1 MRLSPLAALAAL
13 VALAT
18 FPTFAAPAH
27 AERAD
32 APRRSAP
39 AARLGAWLDGTRAQA
54 LLRPWSKCPQLV
66 ELLAE
71 AEGETVRARTAGR
84 HVDVERYSAGSGR
97 WASAGAT
104 TLRLRRGSCEAAGFD
119 EQGGKE
125 SLLSWISLR
134 ALDGAAASLETVA
147 ELRAALLVTEP
158 DRAELAAARML
169 IELTRPAPTAR
180 ASTPST
186 PAPTAADLFEPAWP
200 MQAVHPGRPQPS
212 AATVWSPAALRA
224 AGLPESVLTVEDGAI
239 AAAILVG
246 AVRAPRALATQ
257 GRWQLWELR
266 FRARLGGGLL
276 AVYDRE
282 RDQHRW
288 LLASERDTAVAKHF
302 DVLSLCGDVALVRT
316 SLEQEEELWV
326 IDVAR
331 GLTRKLAR
339 RGSFRMAGK
348 ARLQIDPASGD
359 GEREVLPLSSLGG
372 C

>member
-1 MRLSPLAALAAL
+1 MCLSPLAALAAL

-27 AERAD
+27 AERAG

-39 AARLGAWLDGTRAQA
+39 AARLGAWLDGAKAQVI
-54 LLRPWSKCPQLV
+54 LRPWSKCPQLG
-66 ELLAE
+66 EILAK
-71 AEGETVRARTAGR
+71 ADGETVRARTAGR

-134 ALDGAAASLETVA
+134 ALDGAGSSLETVA
-147 ELRAALLVTEP
+147 ELRAAALVTEP
-158 DRAELAAARML
+158 DRAELAAARL
-169 IELTRPAPTAR
+169 GIELTRPAPT
-180 ASTPST
+180 P
-186 PAPTAADLFEPAWP
+186 PAPAQTAADLFEPAWP
-200 MQAVHPGRPQPS
+200 VQAVHPGRPQPS
-212 AATVWSPAALRA
+212 PATVWSPAALRA

-239 AAAILVG
+239 AAAILLG
-246 AVRAPRALATQ
+246 AVRAPRALATH

-288 LLASERDTAVAKHF
+288 LLASERDTAAPKHF
-302 DVLSLCGDVALVRT
+302 DVLSFCGDVALVRT

-348 ARLQIDPASGD
+348 ARLQIDPANEE
-359 GEREVLPLSSLGG
+359 GERELLPLSSLGG